1 MCTDCDEKRITRR
14 LFVVKAS
21 AAIGAAALG
30 RELVAQQPAPEEFAI
45 GGSRIVESEI
55 SFKSGA
61 DTIKGYLARPKKK
74 GQYRAV
80 LIAQG
85 NPGISDDIRNAAAQV
100 AQAGFIGLVYDWGSI
115 APKPSGEQELAKWQD
130 DIFRYEFAKHQMR
143 NLQSAIEYLKGKP
156 FTRGERVTMWGFCGG
171 GRLAL
176 LFASQSKEVA
186 SVISFYGAVL
196 YHDRKH
202 KSDPIPDVMDVIKEI
217 KVPVQGHYGMLDEV
231 APVPDAKL
239 FEQALRAQGTPVEM
253 YYYEGAGHRFY
264 NFTVPPG
271 SDPGYD
277 YVPKAAALAHKRVVA
292 FLRKYSRG
300 HTR

>member
-1 MCTDCDEKRITRR
+1 MCIDCNERRITRR
-14 LFVVKAS
+14 SFVTTAS

-30 RELVAQQPAPEEFAI
+30 REVMSQQPAAKDLAI
-45 GGSRIVESEI
+45 GDPGIVQSEI
-55 SFKSGA
+55 SFKSGSE
-61 DTIKGYLARPKKK
+61 TIKGYLARPKNK
-74 GQYRAV
+74 GKYQSV
-80 LIAQG
+80 VIAQG

-115 APKPSGEQELAKWQD
+115 APMPSGQQERARWQV

-143 NLQSAIEYLKGKP
+143 NLQSAIEYLKERP
-156 FTRGERVTMWGFCGG
+156 FTKGKRISMLGFCGG

-202 KSDPIPDVMDVIKEI
+202 KSDPIPDVMDVVKQI
-217 KVPVQGHYGMLDEV
+217 KVPVQGHYGMLDVV
-231 APVPDAKL
+231 APAADAKL

-277 YVPKAAALAHKRVVA
+277 YNPNAAALAHKRMVA
-292 FLRKYSRG
+292 FLRKYSRRP
-300 HTR
+300 TS

>member
-1 MCTDCDEKRITRR
+1 MAR
-14 LFVVKAS
+14 AS

-30 RELVAQQPAPEEFAI
+30 PELMAQQPAPGELAI
-45 GGSRIVESEI
+45 GDSSIVETPI

-61 DTIKGYLARPKKK
+61 DTIKGYLARPRKK
-74 GQYRAV
+74 GQYHAV
-80 LIAQG
+80 VIAQG
-85 NPGISDDIRNAAAQV
+85 NPGISEDIRNAAAQV

-115 APKPSGEQELAKWQD
+115 APMPSGQQERARWQD
-130 DIFRYEFAKHQMR
+130 DIFRYEFTKHQIR
-143 NLQSAIEYLKGKP
+143 NLQTAIEYLRGQD
-156 FTRGERVTMWGFCGG
+156 FTKGERVSMLGFCGG

-202 KSDPIPDVMDVIKEI
+202 KSDPIPDVMDVVKEI
-217 KVPVQGHYGMLDEV
+217 KVPVQGHYGLLDVV
-231 APVPDAKL
+231 APVADAKM

-264 NFTVPPG
+264 NFTVPSG

-277 YVPKAAALAHKRVVA
+277 YNPQAAALAHKRMVA
-292 FLRKYSRG
+292 FLRKYSRA
-300 HTR
+300 RRS

>member
-1 MCTDCDEKRITRR
+1 MCIECHERRITRR
-14 LFVVKAS
+14 SFVATAS

-30 RELVAQQPAPEEFAI
+30 QELMAQQPAPEELAI
-45 GGSRIVESEI
+45 GDLRIIQGEI

-61 DTIKGYLARPKKK
+61 DTIKGYLARPKNK

-80 LIAQG
+80 VIAQG

-115 APKPSGEQELAKWQD
+115 APMPSGQQELAKWQD
-130 DIFRYEFAKHQMR
+130 DIFRYEFAKHQIR
-143 NLQSAIEYLKGKP
+143 NLQSAIEYLKGQH
-156 FTRGERVTMWGFCGG
+156 FTKGERISMLGFCGG

-186 SVISFYGAVL
+186 SVISFYGAAL

-202 KSDPIPDVMDVIKEI
+202 KSDPIPDVMDVVKEI
-217 KVPVQGHYGMLDEV
+217 KVPVQGHYGMLDVV
-231 APVPDAKL
+231 APVADAKL
-239 FEQALRAQGTPVEM
+239 LEQALRAQGTPVEM

-277 YVPKAAALAHKRVVA
+277 YNPNAAALAHKRTVA

-300 HTR
+300 IAR